1 MTTSVTAQNGRPV
14 FTIVVL
20 GASGDLAKKKT
31 FPALFGLFLHG
42 HISPTT
48 RIIGYARTKMDRPD
62 YLKRISQYI
71 KNKTTPKVKAA
82 LEQFLDQCTYVS
94 GVYDQDSGFQDLEK
108 ELQRVEKEIKTYDRL
123 FYMALPPSVFIP
135 VANGLKKN
143 CYTTKGIN
151 RLIVEKPFGM
161 DLESSRTLQ
170 KALGA
175 LYRED
180 EIYRID
186 HYLGKE
192 MVKNIMILRFTNQI
206 FGSCWDKD
214 HISNVQITFK
224 EKIGTEGRGGY
235 FDEFGI
241 MRDVMQN
248 HLFQILSLIAMET
261 PASLEAEDI
270 RNAKVDVLRAI
281 PEVVESEVLL
291 GQYGKSEDGTMPSY
305 LDDETVPK
313 GSKTATFAA
322 AAFHINNPR
331 WEGVPFV
338 LKCGKALDQQKVEIR
353 IQFKDMGKN
362 LFQKDVA
369 ARNELV
375 IRVQP
380 QEAVYLK
387 MTQKL
392 PGLGMETVLSELD
405 LSYAS
410 RFTNLSVPDAYEN
423 LILDAIMGEQSN
435 FVRSDELDEAWRIF
449 TPVLHKIDRGQV
461 PVEIYPYGSR
471 GPKHLPDFVARFG
484 FERHAQTYSWPETS
498 QTAASNGSPQ
508 LGASAS
514 ADSKL

>member
-1 MTTSVTAQNGRPV
+1 
-14 FTIVVL
+14 
-20 GASGDLAKKKT
+20 
-31 FPALFGLFLHG
+31 
-42 HISPTT
+42 
-48 RIIGYARTKMDRPD
+48 
-62 YLKRISQYI
+62 
-71 KNKTTPKVKAA
+71 
-82 LEQFLDQCTYVS
+82 
-94 GVYDQDSGFQDLEK
+94 
-108 ELQRVEKEIKTYDRL
+108 
-123 FYMALPPSVFIP
+123 
-135 VANGLKKN
+135 
-143 CYTTKGIN
+143 
-151 RLIVEKPFGM
+151 
-161 DLESSRTLQ
+161 
-170 KALGA
+170 
-175 LYRED
+175 
-180 EIYRID
+180 IYRID

-206 FGSCWDKD
+206 FGSCWDRD

-248 HLFQILSLIAMET
+248 HLFQILSLIAMES
-261 PASLEAEDI
+261 PSSLNAEDI
-270 RNAKVDVLRAI
+270 RNAKVDVLRQI
-281 PEVVESEVLL
+281 PPVVESEVLL
-291 GQYGKSEDGTMPSY
+291 GQYGKSEDGSLPSY

-353 IQFKDMGKN
+353 IQFKDMGTN

-380 QEAVYLK
+380 EEAVYLK

-392 PGLGMETVLSELD
+392 PGLGMETVMSELD

-449 TPVLHKIDRGQV
+449 TPVLHKIDRGLV
-461 PVEIYPYGSR
+461 PVEVYPYGSR
-471 GPKHLPDFVARFG
+471 GPKQLGEFVGRFG
-484 FERHAQTYSWPETS
+484 FERHLQVYSWPETS
-498 QTAASNGSPQ
+498 QTNATVAAVSS
-508 LGASAS
+508 ASAS

>member
-1 MTTSVTAQNGRPV
+1 
-14 FTIVVL
+14 L

-31 FPALFGLFLHG
+31 FPALFGLFRNG
-42 HISPTT
+42 HIAPTT
-48 RIIGYARTKMDRPD
+48 RIIGYSRTKIDRPD

-71 KNKTTPKVKAA
+71 KNTSDPQVKAM
-82 LEQFLDQCTYVS
+82 LDRFLDQSTYVS
-94 GVYDQDSGFQDLEK
+94 GLYDQDSGFQQLEH
-108 ELQRVEKEIKTYDRL
+108 ELKRVEQETGAQDRL
-123 FYMALPPSVFIP
+123 LYMALPPSVFIP
-135 VANGLKKN
+135 VATGLKRN

-161 DLESSRTLQ
+161 DLESSRVLS
-170 KALGA
+170 KALAA

-192 MVKNIMILRFTNQI
+192 MVKNIMILRFSNQI
-206 FGSCWDKD
+206 FRSCWDKD

-241 MRDVMQN
+241 VRDVMQN

-261 PASLEAEDI
+261 PASLNAEDI

-281 PEVVESEVLL
+281 PEVIESEVLL
-291 GQYGKSEDGTMPSY
+291 GQYGKSEDGTLPSY

-313 GSKTATFAA
+313 GSKQATFAA

-331 WEGVPFV
+331 WSGVPFV
-338 LKCGKALDQQKVEIR
+338 LKCGKALNQQKVEVR
-353 IQFKDMGKN
+353 IQFKDMGEGLFHKN
-362 LFQKDVA
+362 DM

-380 QEAVYLK
+380 DEAVYLK

-392 PGLGMETVLSELD
+392 PGLGMETVMSELD

-423 LILDAIMGEQSN
+423 LILDAILGEQSN

-449 TPVLHKIDRGQV
+449 TPVLHKIDRGLV
-461 PVEIYPYGSR
+461 PVATYPYGSR
-471 GPKHLPDFVARFG
+471 GPEQVADFIARFG
-484 FERHAQTYSWPETS
+484 FERHQQEYSWPETS
-498 QTAASNGSPQ
+498 QTRVAKEGSPD
-508 LGASAS
+508 SI
-514 ADSKL
+514 SKL

>member
-1 MTTSVTAQNGRPV
+1 
-14 FTIVVL
+14 
-20 GASGDLAKKKT
+20 
-31 FPALFGLFLHG
+31 
-42 HISPTT
+42 
-48 RIIGYARTKMDRPD
+48 MDQPD
-62 YLKRISQYI
+62 YLNRVSQYI
-71 KNKTTPKVKAA
+71 KNKNSPKIKAA
-82 LEQFLDQCTYVS
+82 LDQFLDQCTYVS
-94 GVYDQDSGFQDLEK
+94 GAYDQDSGFQALEK
-108 ELQRVEKEIKTYDRL
+108 ELQRVEKETKTVNRL

-135 VANGLKKN
+135 VAAGLKKN
-143 CYTTKGIN
+143 CYSHQGIN
-151 RLIVEKPFGM
+151 RLIVEKPFGN
-161 DLESSRTLQ
+161 DLESSRQLSD
-170 KALGA
+170 ALGA
-175 LYRED
+175 LFRED

-206 FGSCWDKD
+206 FGPCWDRN

-248 HLFQILSLIAMET
+248 HLFQILTLIAMET
-261 PASLEAEDI
+261 PNSLDAEDI
-270 RNAKVDVLRAI
+270 RNSKVDVLRSI

-291 GQYGKSEDGTMPSY
+291 GQYGRSEDGTLPSY

-322 AAFHINNPR
+322 ATFHINNPR

-353 IQFKDMGKN
+353 IQFKDMGHG
-362 LFQKDVA
+362 LFQKDVT

-380 QEAVYLK
+380 EEAVYLK

-392 PGLGMETVLSELD
+392 PGHGMETVISELD

-410 RFTNLSVPDAYEN
+410 RFSDLIVPDAYEN
-423 LILDAIMGEQSN
+423 LILDAIKGEQSN

-449 TPVLHKIDRGQV
+449 TPVLHKIDRGLV
-461 PVEIYPYGSR
+461 PVEFYPYGSR
-471 GPKHLPDFVARFG
+471 GPKHLGDFVARFG
-484 FERHAQTYSWPETS
+484 FERHAQVYSWPA
-498 QTAASNGSPQ
+498 TAQSSIS
-508 LGASAS
+508 ASAS
-514 ADSKL
+514 VGLLASSDSKL